1 MLRFTR
7 PVVLAGCVLFIIA
20 FLNNPQAVAAVE
32 QSGARLLGFTWT
44 ALPPDALRP
53 LSHVYEVE
61 IKRDKSETTPNPA
74 NFAPKP
80 TPTTISIPKSPV
92 AATPKPAATATPLPS
107 KPVSQSALAKEELE
121 LLALI
126 NLYRQTNK
134 LPTVVINNTLT
145 NAARWMSF
153 DMASKHYLD
162 HTDSL
167 GRTAFKRIAAF
178 GYPSDTHRGE
188 NIGAG
193 YETAAEVMEGWKKSP
208 AHLANLLNPN
218 YRVVGIS
225 RIYDPT
231 APYKWYW
238 TTDYG
243 SR

>member
-7 PVVLAGCVLFIIA
+7 PVVLVGCVLFIIT
-20 FLNNPQAVAAVE
+20 FLNNPQAQAAVE

-53 LSHVYEVE
+53 LSHVYEME
-61 IKRDKSETTPNPA
+61 IKRSKSETTPTPA
-74 NFAPKP
+74 TFAPKP
-80 TPTTISIPKSPV
+80 TPVTTPKPP
-92 AATPKPAATATPLPS
+92 ATTPKPAAIATPLPTS
-107 KPVSQSALAKEELE
+107 KLVSQPGLAKEELE
-121 LLALI
+121 LLAMI
-126 NLYRQTNK
+126 NVYRQANK

-145 NAARWMSF
+145 NAARWMSL

-193 YETAAEVMEGWKKSP
+193 FETAAGVMEGWKNSP

-225 RIYDPT
+225 RIYDPA